1 MRLWARG
8 ISLLLATTG
17 ALAFIVLF
25 GNFLIKVDAFQFQ
38 LRLLPSWHGVTEID
52 LPPVGSLRATT
63 HATPLKIKISLNSIN
78 LDKVKELLQKAGAEK
93 YLAGEAR
100 LVVKH
105 KIYDIAWRLLALAIA
120 GGFFGVLLA
129 RGRTV
134 SQYLSGIVVGV
145 LVVGVLMWGTYYSFR
160 ISGFQHVEYEGL
172 LKAAPW
178 VIGVAQD
185 ALGKVDSL
193 GKQMQ
198 GVARNLYQVFGSID
212 RMDTMS
218 GGQNGVR
225 MLHVSDIHN
234 NPAALSFISE
244 IVRVFKVDLVIDTG
258 DLTDLGT
265 PLEVGIT
272 DRVAALKV
280 PYFFVPGNHDTPE
293 IVKALKAVANVTVLD
308 NREVTFK
315 GLKIRGFTDPAL
327 GTGNINWPLADLPI
341 HVERLQKFVA
351 EDPDIDVLAV
361 HNHRLAAAAAGKIP
375 LILYG
380 HDHRLAIKKRGLS
393 WVIDAGTTG
402 GSGIWGLLAL
412 ELAVPYSVI
421 LINYH
426 SEGERL
432 VPVTADSIR
441 VSKLGEGFNLERQL
455 LSRPATRGKPA
466 MTVLNVR

>member
-185 ALGKVDSL
+185 ALGKV
-193 GKQMQ
+193 
-198 GVARNLYQVFGSID
+198 Y
-212 RMDTMS
+212 
-218 GGQNGVR
+218 
-225 MLHVSDIHN
+225 
-234 NPAALSFISE
+234 
-244 IVRVFKVDLVIDTG
+244 
-258 DLTDLGT
+258 
-265 PLEVGIT
+265 
-272 DRVAALKV
+272 
-280 PYFFVPGNHDTPE
+280 
-293 IVKALKAVANVTVLD
+293 
-308 NREVTFK
+308 
-315 GLKIRGFTDPAL
+315 
-327 GTGNINWPLADLPI
+327 
-341 HVERLQKFVA
+341 
-351 EDPDIDVLAV
+351 
-361 HNHRLAAAAAGKIP
+361 
-375 LILYG
+375 
-380 HDHRLAIKKRGLS
+380 
-393 WVIDAGTTG
+393 
-402 GSGIWGLLAL
+402 
-412 ELAVPYSVI
+412 
-421 LINYH
+421 
-426 SEGERL
+426 
-432 VPVTADSIR
+432 
-441 VSKLGEGFNLERQL
+441 
-455 LSRPATRGKPA
+455 
-466 MTVLNVR
+466 